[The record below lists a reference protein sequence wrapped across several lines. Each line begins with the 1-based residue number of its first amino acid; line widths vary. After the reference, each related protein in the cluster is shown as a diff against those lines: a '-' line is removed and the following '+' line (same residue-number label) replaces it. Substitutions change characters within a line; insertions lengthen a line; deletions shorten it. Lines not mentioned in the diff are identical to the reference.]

1 METNTKNTE
10 ANNTKLKREKK
21 PKVIDVEKKVYC
33 PEEIMVM
40 LGLSRTTTYQFLNK
54 VYKDQSPFRVIKVNT
69 VLRVPKEGFDAWLK
83 IVS

>member
-1 METNTKNTE
+1 MTTNNNNTE
-10 ANNTKLKREKK
+10 INKKTEKREKK

-40 LGLSRTTTYQFLNK
+40 LGLSKTTTYQFLNK

-69 VLRVPKEGFDAWLK
+69 VMRVPKEGFDAWLK